1 VICQSMTF
9 RLQPILF
16 IFGGRQSVFIDSEPE
31 TWNLCPVALEIAIID
46 RIAKGKNTKSNSC
59 RFIRCSYKIEE

>member
-1 VICQSMTF
+1 MTF

-16 IFGGRQSVFIDSEPE
+16 YIWGDTCFIDSEPE

-46 RIAKGKNTKSNSC
+46 RIAKGKTPKAIIVDYTV
-59 RFIRCSYKIEE
+59 FLIK